1 MTLPE
6 VSAAAGMMDGDA
18 WGLDLDDGLGQ
29 ANDFGETEQQPLGD
43 FGAEM
48 PDSAGFDMDQQPD
61 DQQPQVDTADDDKE
75 NYDPDGD
82 FSQSGISKP
91 ASATSTV
98 SNSAFIN
105 TRATPGRSGK
115 RKRKSSEPMMDATTM
130 ISSVRSNRRA
140 GRASAMLCLRLT
152 RAFSLRRTRC
162 G

>member
-43 FGAEM
+43 FGEM
-48 PDSAGFDMDQQPD
+48 PDSAGFDM

>member
-43 FGAEM
+43 FGEM
-48 PDSAGFDMDQQPD
+48 PDSAGFDM

-91 ASATSTV
+91 ASAASTV

>member
-29 ANDFGETEQQPLGD
+29 ANDFGETEQQPGDTLGD
-43 FGAEM
+43 FGEM
-48 PDSAGFDMDQQPD
+48 PDSAGFDMD
-61 DQQPQVDTADDDKE
+61 DQQPQIDTADDDKE

-91 ASATSTV
+91 ASAASTV

>member
-29 ANDFGETEQQPLGD
+29 ANDFGETEQQPGDTLGD
-43 FGAEM
+43 FGAM
-48 PDSAGFDMDQQPD
+48 PDSAGFDMD
-61 DQQPQVDTADDDKE
+61 DQQPQVDTDDKE

-91 ASATSTV
+91 ASAASAV

-115 RKRKSSEPMMDATTM
+115 RKRKSSEPVRDATTM
-130 ISSVRSNRRA
+130 ISSVRPNRRA
-140 GRASAMLCLRLT
+140 GRASVCLCLR
-152 RAFSLRRTRC
+152 
-162 G
+162 